1 MAKKRRGFSGFGN
14 AVETGA
20 MVVSLL
26 FLMEMVDWIL
36 MAVYQ
41 SPMSRL
47 YGLGNL
53 PRTPRGLIGIVF
65 SPMLHVNLAHFLANA
80 VPLFVLLVLLFWD
93 RHYHPELTLIM
104 IWIASGLG
112 TWLIGRGDTI
122 HIGAS
127 SLIYGLVTYLIASGF
142 LMKTWRSAFVAIG
155 VFILYGG
162 IFYGIL
168 PHTGP
173 ISWEG
178 HLSGAIAGIWA
189 ALRNHD

>member
-1 MAKKRRGFSGFGN
+1 
-14 AVETGA
+14 
-20 MVVSLL
+20 
-26 FLMEMVDWIL
+26 
-36 MAVYQ
+36 
-41 SPMSRL
+41 
-47 YGLGNL
+47 
-53 PRTPRGLIGIVF
+53 
-65 SPMLHVNLAHFLANA
+65 MLHVNLAHFLANA

-168 PHTGP
+168 PPTGP

>member
-1 MAKKRRGFSGFGN
+1 MAKKRRGYSGFAN
-14 AVETGA
+14 AVETAA

-36 MAVYQ
+36 MVLYQ
-41 SPMSRL
+41 SPVSRL
-47 YGLGNL
+47 DGLGIL

-162 IFYGIL
+162 IFYGVL
-168 PHTGP
+168 PQTGP